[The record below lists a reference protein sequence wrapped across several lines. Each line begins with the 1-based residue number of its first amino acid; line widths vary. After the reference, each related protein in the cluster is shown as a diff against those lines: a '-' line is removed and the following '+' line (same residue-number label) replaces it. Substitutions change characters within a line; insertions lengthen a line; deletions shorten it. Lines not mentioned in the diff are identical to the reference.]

1 LANIKKTT
9 MKKLLFI
16 SLAATMVFIACKK
29 VDDPGEAPRLFR
41 PVIKD
46 DLQSDGNW
54 IKVSWQAVKGAAS
67 YTTEISVDSFKTV
80 AASVKT
86 DTNVHLFENLY
97 WEKLYQVRVKGNAA
111 DTAKSSKFSDLGSI
125 KTARF
130 PTILNIPAS
139 NEVLDNAVKVSWTNS
154 GAAVT
159 EVKILKALDSSV
171 AKAVILTAT
180 DITNTYKIV
189 SGLSGATPYIIFLYS
204 GSTVRGWA
212 NFITNPTETGNIID
226 LRELPGIPSLL
237 MDTISDVAS
246 GSIIYLKRGEQYNI
260 SSAINLSKSVT
271 IKAGGD
277 LMNPNKPVIFMPSNF
292 NIAAGSVIDSLVF
305 NDVVLRGSDYASK
318 YVFNINVACTIGKIR
333 FENCL
338 AEMFR
343 GVVRTQQQPAII
355 GTFEVNKCI
364 VDSIAGYGLL
374 TIDVATSKADII
386 KVTNSTFYKMEKL
399 ITSRNNST
407 SVLIEDCT
415 FNEAPLG
422 GGGAYYVDYSTGGT
436 NNVTNGITINDCI
449 FGIGKISSTGLLN
462 VRDVRANAATTIN
475 TSNNHRTSDH
485 LSAGNDLPN
494 INVLTISAAQL
505 WENPA
510 AGNFTIINNSF
521 TERKTSGDPRWRPL

>member
-1 LANIKKTT
+1 

-16 SLAATMVFIACKK
+16 SLAVTLVFIACKK
-29 VDDPGEAPRLFR
+29 IDDPGEAPRLFR
-41 PVIKD
+41 PAIKD
-46 DLQSDGNW
+46 ALESNGNW
-54 IKVSWQAVKGAAS
+54 IKASWQAVSGSAS
-67 YTTEISVDSFKTV
+67 YTAEISTDSFKTV
-80 AASVKT
+80 AATVKV
-86 DTNVHLFENLY
+86 DTNIHLFENLY
-97 WEKLYQVRVKGNAA
+97 WEKLYQVRVKANAA
-111 DTAKSSKFSDLGSI
+111 DTAKNSKFASLGEI

-130 PTILNIPAS
+130 PTILNVPAD

-159 EVKILKALDSSV
+159 EVKILKASDSSV
-171 AKAVILTAT
+171 VKTVALTAQ
-180 DITNTYKIV
+180 DITNAYKIV
-189 SGLSGATPYIIFLYS
+189 SGLNGATPYIIFLYS

-212 NFITNPTETGNIID
+212 NFATKPAETGNIID

-237 MDTISDVAS
+237 MDTILDVES
-246 GSIIYLKRGEQYNI
+246 GSIILLKRGEQYNI
-260 SSAINLSKSVT
+260 SSGISLSKSVT

-277 LMNPNKPVIFMPSNF
+277 LMNPNKPVIYMPSNF
-292 NIAAGSVIDSLVF
+292 NIVSGSVIDSLVF

-318 YVFNINVACTIGKIR
+318 YVFNINTACNIGKIR
-333 FENCL
+333 FENCV
-338 AEMFR
+338 AEIFR
-343 GVVRTQQQPAII
+343 GVVRTQSQPAMI

-374 TIDVATSKADII
+374 TVDVATSKADII
-386 KVTNSTFYKMEKL
+386 KVTNSTFYKMEKV

-422 GGGAYYVDYSTGGT
+422 GGGAYYVDYSTAGT

-449 FGIGKISSTGLLN
+449 FGIGKISSGGLLN
-462 VRDVRANAATTIN
+462 VRDVRANAATNIN
-475 TSNNHRTSDH
+475 SNNNYRTSDH

-494 INVLTISAAQL
+494 LTVLTISAAQL

-510 AGNFTIINNSF
+510 AGNFTIINTSF
-521 TERKTSGDPRWRPL
+521 TGRNTSGDPQWRPR